1 MADVE
6 FKNRRNEFVRKMKH
20 FCPSLTPWKIIINWT
35 RRNEAYWQA
44 IDSCTR
50 KIRKFS
56 TNRRCLFRRI
66 FDWNYL
72 KLRSRLYRNLD
83 CLFRFTSNW
92 RWRKRFFF
100 NWVQPGSRDGPR
112 SGCSIVDLRV
122 EVHLPLASALCDY
135 RSMTKFYPQYRS
147 STDRRIDFN
156 RVDRLL
162 LSYLCIFNR
171 ILRLKEEPKRVK
183 LEKFSR
189 EIEKKNPPF
198 IKAREIYFFR
208 GDN

>member
-1 MADVE
+1 ME
-6 FKNRRNEFVRKMKH
+6 EEIFFQ
-20 FCPSLTPWKIIINWT
+20 LG
-35 RRNEAYWQA
+35 
-44 IDSCTR
+44 
-50 KIRKFS
+50 S
-56 TNRRCLFRRI
+56 TGFEG
-66 FDWNYL
+66 W
-72 KLRSRLYRNLD
+72 SEEWLY
-83 CLFRFTSNW
+83 
-92 RWRKRFFF
+92 
-100 NWVQPGSRDGPR
+100 
-112 SGCSIVDLRV
+112 IVDLRV

-147 STDRRIDFN
+147 SADRRIDFN